1 MRTSLFEV
9 GEVMNQRQ
17 ESTLGTDHSDF
28 NCHISQPMSDSS
40 QIQLTNKDKDSA
52 KSSVQSN
59 IGLIKTDHS
68 SNTRYRKYA

>member
-1 MRTSLFEV
+1 MRTSLYEV

-17 ESTLGTDHSDF
+17 ESTLDTNHSDL

-40 QIQLTNKDKDSA
+40 QIQLTKKEKGSS
-52 KSSVQSN
+52 KPSVQPN
-59 IGLIKTDHS
+59 ISLMKTDHS